1 MKTKK
6 ESLKHPVC
14 YDLPEQELRSS
25 APCFMV
31 KFKNDIGTS
40 KFLPY
45 KVVARRGDVIE
56 LYIEEKDIY
65 VHLSLSDLLRCIK
78 NYKNDNEDE

>member
-1 MKTKK
+1 MNTKK
-6 ESLKHPVC
+6 EKHIYYEPS
-14 YDLPEQELRSS
+14 DMELRSS
-25 APCFMV
+25 ALCFMV

-40 KFLPY
+40 EFLRY